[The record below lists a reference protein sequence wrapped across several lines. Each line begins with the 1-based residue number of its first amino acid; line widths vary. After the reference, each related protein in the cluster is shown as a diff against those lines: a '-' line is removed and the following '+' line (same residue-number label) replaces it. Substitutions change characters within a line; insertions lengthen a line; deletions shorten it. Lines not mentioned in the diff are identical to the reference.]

1 VKGGVSDVQL
11 RVVLVSIAALL
22 ALGACRAGQDAPLP
36 GSGVDRMPDYPGWV
50 AAESG
55 AADGS
60 RWFTS
65 ADDPQTVETGYLELL
80 REQGWVTSGETSKG
94 ERRVLSL
101 VRGSGEAQRVTV
113 FIDRAPQ
120 GSRIGV
126 APVADLR
133 DPTP

>member
-1 VKGGVSDVQL
+1 VKFRIVS
-11 RVVLVSIAALL
+11 VSIAAVL

-36 GSGVDRMPDYPGWV
+36 SSGVDRMPDYPGWV
-50 AAESG
+50 ALESG
-55 AADGS
+55 GADGS

-65 ADDPQTVETGYLELL
+65 ADDPQKVETSYLELL
-80 REQGWVTSGETSKG
+80 REQGWVTSGETSRG
-94 ERRVLSL
+94 QRRVLSL
-101 VRGSGEAQRVTV
+101 ERGSGEAQRVTV

-126 APVADLR
+126 ALVTDLR